1 MRSAKQVI
9 DEGKKTLLLC
19 KLNELKKVSGELATL
34 LDGDTFNDNLEYYP
48 KSLYSLDEVLADI
61 QAIRL
66 KP

>member
-34 LDGDTFNDNLEYYP
+34 LDGDTFNDNLEYCP